1 MKWNVDSLWRF
12 VSARCLLISLFFLV
26 LPFDCIL
33 TRKCTSLPDV
43 YFFFLCV
50 IYLIYVFF
58 LFVLMFRL
66 QKKSVFDPTRVTQ
79 LSWNP
84 RFFFPHLFHFFFI
97 SKLFFFNFKLLPW
110 FFFFLKLNRA
120 FLYKG
125 FLSDE
130 ECDHLMNLVGILY
143 VCLIAQLILIVI

>member
-1 MKWNVDSLWRF
+1 MKWNVDTLWRF
-12 VSARCLLISLFFLV
+12 VSALCLLISLFFPV

-58 LFVLMFRL
+58 FLVLMFRL

-84 RFFFPHLFHFFFI
+84 RFFSPIFFTFFF
-97 SKLFFFNFKLLPW
+97 SKFFFFFNFKLLPW
-110 FFFFLKLNRA
+110 FFFLKLNRA

-130 ECDHLMNLVGILY
+130 ECDHLINLVGILW